1 VTVHV
6 ISALH
11 ADRGPVVLGV
21 CRSQPEW
28 AEVESLVAQHIIA
41 GIGEIPT
48 DEVYI
53 GELRK
58 YAEITVT
65 PVDLL
70 P

>member
-1 VTVHV
+1 MTVHV

-41 GIGEIPT
+41 GLGEIPT
-48 DEVYI
+48 DEVYAT
-53 GELRK
+53 ELGK
-58 YAEITVT
+58 FEEIEVT
-65 PVDLL
+65 PMTLQ